1 MKKIL
6 SLLIAATIATSCYG
20 LEEHWIIDSGVI
32 QIDKQQDGRYSYSF
46 WRKGRDT
53 NDSPDELIHNGTFDC
68 DEERFFCHATGGG
81 NEYYT
86 FIQGNKKY
94 IIHPPGGITSESSP
108 IASIEIYND
117 NKLVLDKY
125 LCDTE
130 RCLNRAKDESNE
142 KLVFEG
148 FSNERNSNLLKNPRS
163 MTEKHF

>member
-6 SLLIAATIATSCYG
+6 SLLIAATIATSSYG

-68 DEERFFCHATGGG
+68 NESYAIFCRATGGG

-130 RCLNRAKDESNE
+130 RCLNRAKDESSK
-142 KLVFEG
+142 KLVFEN
-148 FSNERNSNLLKNPRS
+148 FRN
-163 MTEKHF
+163 F